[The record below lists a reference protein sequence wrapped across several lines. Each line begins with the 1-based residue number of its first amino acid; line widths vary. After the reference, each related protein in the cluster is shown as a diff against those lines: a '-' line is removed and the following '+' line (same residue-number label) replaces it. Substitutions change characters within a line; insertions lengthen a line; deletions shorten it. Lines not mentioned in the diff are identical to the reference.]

1 MLILS
6 AYRYDFKPIYL
17 HLFICS
23 RILFPFSTSR
33 SHYESRG
40 IITRGQ
46 LAAIFHLLRTK
57 HTNQWIAFKR
67 YLSDEETND
76 LSIETIFS
84 LFSFTFLRES
94 VRKHRIRGSR
104 RSFRAVS
111 IESAGC
117 RGRTDLFRS
126 FAFTKGEGV
135 ASFAIAVS
143 RG

>member
-1 MLILS
+1 MTLS
-6 AYRYDFKPIYL
+6 RY
-17 HLFICS
+17 IC
-23 RILFPFSTSR
+23 ISTSFYLFKNSFSFLNIAIPLR
-33 SHYESRG
+33 E
-40 IITRGQ
+40 Q
-46 LAAIFHLLRTK
+46 LTIGGNFSFTANEAHK
-57 HTNQWIAFKR
+57 SIAFKR
-67 YLSDEETND
+67 YLSDEKTKD